1 MLVILKI
8 QGLMLKRSTQL
19 VTSWRLLAIKKVQ
32 RFKVDEVYTDTAG
45 NEEATG
51 ELDDRTLKGIL
62 GISMILISSIVSKL
76 VPAA

>member
-51 ELDDRTLKGIL
+51 ESFLL
-62 GISMILISSIVSKL
+62 
-76 VPAA
+76 